1 MALRILH
8 VGKYL
13 PPYRGGMEVF
23 LDDLLQEQRRQGIDA
38 HALVHGDPLPEDP
51 PWVERV
57 PVQFNLSYAP
67 IALNFRRALSRA
79 IDRVQP
85 DVLHIH
91 MPNNSALWA
100 LTLPS
105 ARKVPWVVH
114 WHSDVVVS
122 NIKWSVA
129 LAYLVYRPFEQ
140 ALLERSQ
147 QIFATSPPYLQAS
160 PALRP
165 WRDKCEVV
173 PLGINLKAP
182 APAPLS
188 NAPPGA
194 PASPSWQPDTQFK
207 LLSIGRLTYYKG
219 FETLIHAVSELP
231 GVELLIAGDGELRDE
246 LQALI
251 ERHRP
256 QGQQPAR
263 VHLLGAVDE
272 TLKHALLEGCDLFCL
287 ASRERTEAFGI
298 VLLEAMQ
305 HSRACL
311 VTDLPGSGMP
321 WVVTQARGGMHVPFE
336 DVAAWRSSIARL
348 HHDVELRHKFARNG
362 AASLRQLFS
371 IEPCA
376 RTITRHYR
384 GVVPN
389 IYNAD
394 ARNEIL
400 VVISAR
406 NNERDIARIVNSVRR
421 SVGAKVL
428 VVDSRS
434 TDATGHIAQQCG
446 AVVLRP
452 LLEMTSWGNLQT
464 GLRYARS
471 RGFGCVVTIDTDN
484 LYDVEEL
491 PELLA
496 SSKNSDVALGYFPEK
511 NSFLRTVAWIW
522 LRWLTGVNL
531 REFITSFRVYNWQ
544 AIKIAA
550 SVEATLL
557 DYQDL
562 GMLMLM
568 QRGGLHIAEVG
579 LTLRTSNLARSK
591 IFKSWI
597 NAVRYMVFSSL
608 LAIAHF
614 RKSGK
619 TRPRSEISS

>member
-105 ARKVPWVVH
+105 ARKVPWVLH

-188 NAPPGA
+188 NAPLGA
-194 PASPSWQPDTQFK
+194 PASASWQPDTQFK
-207 LLSIGRLTYYKG
+207 LLAIGRLTYYKG

-321 WVVTQARGGMHVPFE
+321 WVVAQAQAGMHVPFE

-348 HHDVELRHKFARNG
+348 QHDVELREKLGKNG
-362 AASLRQLFS
+362 ASSLNRLFS

-376 RTITRHYR
+376 KTITRHYR
-384 GVVPN
+384 GLAPDTRVPKT
-389 IYNAD
+389 
-394 ARNEIL
+394 RNELL

-406 NNERDIARIVNSVRR
+406 NNENEIAPLIRRVRELT
-421 SVGAKVL
+421 GAQVL
-428 VVDSRS
+428 LVDNRS
-434 TDATGHIAQQCG
+434 TDATCRRAEQCG
-446 AVVLRP
+446 AKVVRP
-452 LLEMTSWGNLQT
+452 LLEMTTWGSLQT
-464 GLRYARS
+464 GLRYAQTQ
-471 RGFGCVVTIDTDN
+471 GFESVVTIDADGR
-484 LYDVEEL
+484 YEVEEL
-491 PELLA
+491 PVLLQA
-496 SSKNSDVALGYFPEK
+496 RGQADVVVAYFAQRH
-511 NSFLRTVAWIW
+511 SLVRRMAWQW
-522 LRWLTGVNL
+522 FRWLTGFEL
-531 REFITSFRVYNWQ
+531 RDFVSGFRLYSHNALKVATST
-544 AIKIAA
+544 
-550 SVEATLL
+550 EATML
-557 DYQDL
+557 DYQDIGL
-562 GMLMLM
+562 LLLMRR
-568 QRGGLHIAEVG
+568 QGLLVKELA
-579 LTLRTSNLARSK
+579 LTLQSLRPDGSK
-591 IFKSWI
+591 IFRSWG
-597 NAVRYMVFSSL
+597 NAIRYVATSSL
-608 LAIAHF
+608 LSIALSKRNF
-614 RKSGK
+614 PKA
-619 TRPRSEISS
+619 